1 MKLRLPNQFQQASR
15 KWAMEIQVTL
25 GQFLA
30 VVMSSLAGIVG
41 WLIKQQ
47 IMELNEKI
55 EKANERV
62 EKVEDALFK
71 LSGEVQKLIGAFHI
85 K

>member
-1 MKLRLPNQFQQASR
+1 
-15 KWAMEIQVTL
+15 MEIQVTL

>member
-1 MKLRLPNQFQQASR
+1 
-15 KWAMEIQVTL
+15 MEVQITL
-25 GQFLA
+25 GQIIA
-30 VVMSSLAGIVG
+30 VIMSSLAGIVG
-41 WLIKQQ
+41 WLIKRE

-55 EKANERV
+55 DRANERV
-62 EKVEDALFK
+62 EKVEDTLFK